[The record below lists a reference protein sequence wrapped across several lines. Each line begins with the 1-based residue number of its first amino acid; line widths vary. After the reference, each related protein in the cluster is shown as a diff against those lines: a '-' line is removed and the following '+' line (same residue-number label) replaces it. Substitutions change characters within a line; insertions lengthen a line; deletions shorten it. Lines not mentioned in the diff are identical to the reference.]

1 MRTSKLV
8 ALAAA
13 AVFALSATAAC
24 GSDSGKDTAAPASTT
39 AAATTMAAAPTSAAA
54 MADAPFGAGCAAV
67 PTDPANAG
75 SFTAMA
81 KVPVGTAAAGNP
93 VLKTLVTAATK
104 ANLVDSLNNLPAGTV
119 FAPTDAAFAKIP
131 QADLAKVLAD
141 NKTLT
146 SILTYHVVPEKL
158 TPAQLAGAHKTL
170 QGTELN
176 VTGSGTSF
184 TVNGASMV
192 ICGNV
197 QTANAIVYIV
207 DTVLMPKA

>member
-1 MRTSKLV
+1 MRAFKLV
-8 ALAAA
+8 AVAAA

-24 GSDSGKDTAAPASTT
+24 GSSDDNEAAAPATT
-39 AAATTMAAAPTSAAA
+39 TGAATTMAAPTSAAA
-54 MADAPFGAGCAAV
+54 MSDAPFGAGCAAV

-93 VLKTLVTAATK
+93 VLKTLVTAAK
-104 ANLVDSLNNLPAGTV
+104 QANLVDTLNTLPAGTV

-146 SILTYHVVPEKL
+146 GILTYHVIGEKL
-158 TPAQLAGAHKTL
+158 TPAQLAGTHKTV
-170 QGTELN
+170 QGTELT

-197 QTANAIVYIV
+197 QTANAVVYII